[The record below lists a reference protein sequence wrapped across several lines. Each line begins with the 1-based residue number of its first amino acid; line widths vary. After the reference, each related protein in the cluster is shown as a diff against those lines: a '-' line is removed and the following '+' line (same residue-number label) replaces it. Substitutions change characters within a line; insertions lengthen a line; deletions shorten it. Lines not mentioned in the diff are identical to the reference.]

1 MIVVAQVSDATK
13 LTEIAIKSKAFW
25 GYSDELI
32 ASWKE
37 DLTITPKMF
46 QESNVCK
53 YLVNDEIAGFYILN
67 RANIR
72 TSFLDFLF
80 IAPKFIKQGI
90 GKALLKH
97 ASEYCIGGSCAVL
110 NVLSDPYA
118 EGFYAKQGFK
128 VIARRESSVPG
139 RFLPEMELE
148 FPENM

>member
-1 MIVVAQVSDATK
+1 MIVRATVTDAHE
-13 LTEIAIKSKAFW
+13 LTEIALKSKAFW
-25 GYSDELI
+25 GYSDELLE
-32 ASWKE
+32 SWRN

-46 QESNVCK
+46 EESNVCK
-53 YLVNDEIAGFYILN
+53 YLVDNEIAGFYILN

-80 IAPKFIKQGI
+80 ISPQFIKQGI
-90 GKALLKH
+90 GKTLLKH
-97 ASEYCIGGSCAVL
+97 ALEYCVEGSCAVL

-118 EGFYAKQGFK
+118 EGFYAKHGFK